1 MTPRPAVGGLLAL
14 LLGAVACTS
23 GSGGNV
29 GGPAPTSVEQTQPS
43 VETSTVVELD
53 PESLQAGPVAEVVRS
68 PLADE
73 SIYFV
78 MTDRFSNGDTGN
90 DRGGSAGDSPLVHG
104 FLPSDA
110 GYFHGGDLT
119 GLTESLPYL
128 VDLGIGAIW
137 ITPPFTNRVVQGD
150 GTIEGSSAGYHGYW
164 QIDWSRVDPH
174 LGSDDDMQRFI
185 EAAHD
190 AGVLVYFDIV
200 LNHTGDVISLRD
212 RDGEATTPVYVS
224 KKQYPY
230 LDGAGSPFDD
240 AEVAGSSGF
249 PDLDAGVSFPYLP
262 RFETESDA
270 VVKWPGWLNDP
281 TNYHNRGDSLFTGE
295 NSLYGDFY
303 GLDDLFTE
311 RPEVV
316 QGMIELH
323 ADILDR
329 YEIDGVRI
337 DTVKHVNDEFWAAFV
352 PALREAALERGRPDF
367 RIFGEVFSEDPIL
380 NSAYSTRWGMGGTLD
395 FVFAGGLRDYVARNA
410 DAAVLAQVFDADDW
424 YLDVDS
430 NASMLVTFFGNHDMG
445 RMGRMIVDVEGE
457 PSATNASALLS
468 DMRLGFDLLF
478 LSRGTPTI
486 YYGDEQGFVGA
497 GRDQQARQSMFP
509 SSTPDY
515 IEPDAPGVATI
526 GSAATAADDN
536 FDPSHPLYRWVADLH
551 RLRSD
556 HPALATGSQTVLATK
571 GPVIAF
577 SRIDPV
583 ERIEYLVVANNA
595 ETPIEIEV
603 PSLSGATDFLPIW
616 GDVPSTR
623 RFRSSPEGTVVVT
636 APGRSALVLR
646 AEDAIVIPDEPAS
659 IELLRPTD
667 GAVIPSERFRFEAV
681 LDDRRPATVTF
692 AVSIDGNR
700 PTVIGADDAPPYRVY
715 WNNGTTVEGSA
726 VPTGSTVEVI
736 ATVVDGSGQRRS
748 ARTTAT
754 LTRP

>member
-1 MTPRPAVGGLLAL
+1 MTPRPAGVALLAL
-14 LLGAVACTS
+14 LLGTAACTS
-23 GSGGNV
+23 GSGNDA
-29 GGPAPTSVEQTQPS
+29 GGPSPTAVVTTPTSVES
-43 VETSTVVELD
+43 SADVELD

-78 MTDRFSNGDTGN
+78 MTDRFANGDSDN
-90 DRGGSAGDSPLVHG
+90 DRAGSGADSALEHG
-104 FLPSDA
+104 FLPTDA
-110 GYFHGGDLT
+110 GYYHGGDLT

-174 LGSDDDMQRFI
+174 LGSDADMQRFI
-185 EAAHD
+185 EAAHG
-190 AGVLVYFDIV
+190 AGILVYFDIV

-212 RDGEATTPVYVS
+212 RDGQATTPVYIS

-240 AEVAGSSGF
+240 AEVAGSNGF
-249 PDLDAGVSFPYLP
+249 PDLDADVTFPYLP
-262 RFETESDA
+262 RFESESDA
-270 VVKWPGWLNDP
+270 VVKWPDWLNDP

-323 ADILDR
+323 TDIVDR
-329 YEIDGVRI
+329 YAIDGFRI

-352 PALREAALERGRPDF
+352 PALREAASERGRPDF

-395 FVFAGGLRDYVARNA
+395 FVFAGGLRDYVARKG

-424 YLDVDS
+424 YLDLDS

-457 PSATNASALLS
+457 PSDANDRALLA

-478 LSRGTPTI
+478 LSRGTPTV

-509 SSTPDY
+509 SVTPDY
-515 IEPDAPGVATI
+515 IETGASGVATI
-526 GSAATAADDN
+526 GSTATAADDN
-536 FDPSHPLYRWVADLH
+536 FDPSHPLYRWVADLN
-551 RLRSD
+551 RLRAD
-556 HPALATGSQTVLATK
+556 HPALATGSQTILATK

-577 SRIDPV
+577 SRIDPD
-583 ERIEYLVVANNA
+583 ERIEYLVLANNA
-595 ETPIEIEV
+595 DTPIVIEV
-603 PSLSGATDFLPIW
+603 PSLSGETDFLPIW
-616 GDVPSTR
+616 GDVPSTSM
-623 RFRSSPEGTVVVT
+623 FRSSVDGSVVVE
-636 APGRSALVLR
+636 APGRSVLVLR
-646 AEDAIVIPDEPAS
+646 AEDAIAIPEEPAT
-659 IELLRPTD
+659 IDVVRPAE
-667 GAVIPSERFRFEAV
+667 GGVIPSERFRFEAV

-692 AVSIDGNR
+692 AVSIDGGQ
-700 PTVIGADDAPPYRVY
+700 PTVIGTDDAPPYRIY
-715 WNNGTTVEGSA
+715 WNNSNTVEGPA
-726 VPTGSTVEVI
+726 VPSGSTIEVI

-748 ARTTAT
+748 ASATAT